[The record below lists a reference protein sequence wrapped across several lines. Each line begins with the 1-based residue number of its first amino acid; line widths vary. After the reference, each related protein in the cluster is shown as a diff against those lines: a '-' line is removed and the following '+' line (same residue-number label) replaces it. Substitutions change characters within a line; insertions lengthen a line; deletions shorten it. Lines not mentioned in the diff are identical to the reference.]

1 MKASWSRILLG
12 GLSITLAWSAGAAGE
27 GPDKWLRDGRKAVER
42 ARSLPPAGAHAKNVI
57 VFIGDGMDLSTITA
71 ARILEG
77 QFQGGTGESNR
88 LAFEELPHVALAKTY
103 NTNQQVPDSAGTM
116 TAILTG
122 AKTRAGVVGL
132 DDRATRGDASSAAG
146 HELRNLFQQA
156 EERGVATG
164 IVTTTRVTHATPAA
178 AYAHTPE
185 RNWEDDTDLSSA
197 AREAGFRDIAR
208 QLVEWRYGDGIDVVL
223 GGGRSQ
229 FLPRERSDPEYPDIK
244 GRRADGRDL
253 VAEWQARHPAGR
265 TVWNR
270 AEFDAVD
277 PGETRSLLGL
287 FEPSHMQFELERSK
301 DKSGEPSLAAMTEK
315 AIAILARNAKGYVL
329 LVEGGRIDH
338 AHHLGN
344 AHRALVDTIALSDA
358 VRAARKQTSAEDTLI
373 LVTADHGHV
382 LTIAGYPTRGNP
394 ILGKVV
400 ENDERG
406 EARSDF
412 ATDRNGLPYTTLG
425 YQNGPGVRKMRP
437 DLSTVD
443 TTEPEFRQEAL
454 VPLAAET
461 HSGED
466 VPVYAGGPGAAL
478 FHGVQEQSYLY
489 HAIVEALGW
498 GEPES

>member
-1 MKASWSRILLG
+1 MKAHWGRLLLG
-12 GLSITLAWSAGAAGE
+12 GLSVAVAGSAIAAAE
-27 GPDKWLRDGRKAVER
+27 GPEKWLREGRKAVER
-42 ARSLPPAGAHAKNVI
+42 ARALHPGGARAKNVI
-57 VFIGDGMDLSTITA
+57 LFIGDGMDLSTITA

-77 QFQGGTGESNR
+77 QFKGGTGESNR
-88 LAFEELPHVALAKTY
+88 LAFEELPYVALAKTY

-132 DDRATRGDASSAAG
+132 DERATRGDAASATG
-146 HELRNLFQQA
+146 HELRNLFQDA
-156 EERGVATG
+156 EQRGLATG

-178 AYAHTPE
+178 VYAHTPE
-185 RNWEDDTDLSSA
+185 RNWEDDTELSTA
-197 AREAGFRDIAR
+197 AREAHFPDIAR
-208 QLVEWRYGDGIDVVL
+208 QLVEWRYGDGLDVVL

-229 FLPRERSDPEYPDIK
+229 FLPRDQGDPEYPDVM
-244 GRRADGRDL
+244 GRRGDGRDL
-253 VAEWQARHPAGR
+253 VAEWQTRHPQGR

-270 AEFDAVD
+270 AEFETVD
-277 PGETRSLLGL
+277 PRETRDLLGL
-287 FEPSHMQFELERSK
+287 FEPSHMQFELERGK

-315 AIAILARNAKGYVL
+315 AIAILSQNTKGYVL

-358 VRAARKQTSAEDTLI
+358 VRTARKQTSVGDTLI
-373 LVTADHGHV
+373 VVTADHGHV
-382 LTIAGYPTRGNP
+382 LSIAGYPTRGNP

-400 ENDERG
+400 GNDERG
-406 EARSDF
+406 EAQSDF

-425 YQNGPGVRKMRP
+425 YQNGPGVRKTRP

-454 VPLAAET
+454 IPLPAET

-466 VPVYAGGPGAAL
+466 VPVFAGGPGAAL

-489 HAIVEALGW
+489 HAIIEALGW
-498 GEPES
+498 GDSKP